1 MDVFASNDFLCQ
13 YGMCSSE
20 SGSPKLSPVMTACR
34 SVREYNYRIDQ
45 ASSFYSVIIFLLAPF
60 KRKKKN
66 TSTCGADYFPCPSN
80 SHAGMSACQPKC
92 QLIPKTVSFY
102 TDTYPLNMDPGY
114 YKLLI

>member
-1 MDVFASNDFLCQ
+1 MCICMDVFASNDFLCQ

-66 TSTCGADYFPCPSN
+66 HLYMWSRLFSMP
-80 SHAGMSACQPKC
+80 
-92 QLIPKTVSFY
+92 I
-102 TDTYPLNMDPGY
+102 
-114 YKLLI
+114 